1 MMHPRRRRRTAGDPH
16 PARRPLLAVVAFA
29 ILLALGAGI
38 AFVLTD
44 ALGIRSEASDVPA
57 ETPSVAPATATL
69 APPRVL
75 HPAATGSTRVATAL
89 AELDDAVGSA
99 ATTSGTATLS
109 VDVTG
114 AAAPGVAA
122 DDDTYTLSGTASA
135 LRVSAATEAGAAR
148 GVYDLASAV
157 RDGTSVSARLGQT
170 VTSRLPFR
178 MADLGAVGVVPDE
191 EEWSKGDDYSHNS
204 KAFENAIL
212 PHAPYVDTVA
222 LAAARTEFDT
232 YVRHLLAEGY
242 TAIAIPGLLE
252 YLTFSDVGDGRQVY
266 HEGDEHVARALAM
279 RQEFGAMWESAH
291 DAGLKVYFRTDMLTL
306 TPPLRAYLTE
316 HFGGLDTENPDLWSV
331 YAKGLDELYR
341 TMPYVDGVLIR
352 IGEAGSVY
360 DLPGWD
366 YTSELAVTTVASVRT
381 MLTTLL
387 AQAEHVD
394 REVIFRSWSV
404 GVGAVGDMHTN
415 PASYH
420 AVLDGIDSPHLIV
433 STKYT
438 LGDFY
443 SHLPL
448 NTTLET
454 GDQRRIIEYQSRR
467 EFENFGSFPNDL
479 GPLYATAFQELL
491 AANPHIEG
499 IWTWTQD
506 GGPWRAGPLSLEL
519 KTGFWQLAELDTVLA
534 VRLARDPS
542 TDPAEVT
549 AGWARRWFSDD
560 PATLHAITEAMASSR
575 EAITQGLYIGPYA
588 DKRVFAIGLEP
599 PPMMWIFEWDIV
611 TGDSAALDVIYAI
624 SRDHLDEAIDGGAV
638 ANAAVARMQALVGAT
653 DPSTWKDPSLR
664 SMFTKTLAYE
674 ASTLR
679 MLGDYRAMVLRKAEW
694 NDTGDPTAYAE
705 WQTART
711 AFLTSSSAHESQ
723 YGGDPYYPAYNLTAA
738 HLGLDRA
745 DRDLPMA
752 WASGILLALVV
763 LWLAYGAVAGGVG
776 PVQGRFASRV
786 SRWPGARAARALVIA
801 GTRPW
806 RAAEAVAGLGVADR
820 VLLLAT
826 PAVALVLS
834 RAILTWFA
842 APAHLVVTL
851 GAWAVFVAALVAA
864 TRLLGG
870 RALPVLAAVGGA
882 GLLRVVLLSA
892 VLLPTGPGGYWFGFW
907 TDPVSRSL
915 YTIAAF
921 ALFAWVIVGAAWS
934 LVPSWGRR
942 RAVGIV
948 MAASGAAV
956 ALLATLV
963 GAIGLEQALTLWNDQ
978 LALLP
983 WGLSRI
989 LGISVY
995 LGIPA
1000 ETPWWVAAVGA
1011 VAFVAGLAFA
1021 VPKAN
1026 RRVRGQSA

>member
-1 MMHPRRRRRTAGDPH
+1 M
-16 PARRPLLAVVAFA
+16 VAFLT
-29 ILLALGAGI
+29 LLALGAGI

-44 ALGIRSEASDVPA
+44 ALGIRSEASDVPV
-57 ETPSVAPATATL
+57 EHPLVAPAAATV
-69 APPRVL
+69 APPRL
-75 HPAATGSTRVATAL
+75 QHAATTGRPRVDAAL

-99 ATTSGTATLS
+99 RTTNGTAALEAEVSGGDPNATDDTYRLEGTATDLH
-109 VDVTG
+109 V
-114 AAAPGVAA
+114 VAA
-122 DDDTYTLSGTASA
+122 TD
-135 LRVSAATEAGAAR
+135 AGAAR

-157 RDGTSVSARLGQT
+157 RDGTSVTAHLGQT
-170 VTSRLPFR
+170 VSSRLPFR

-204 KAFENAIL
+204 KAFENVIL
-212 PHAPYVDTVA
+212 PHAPYVDTTA
-222 LAAARTEFDT
+222 LAGARKEFDV

-242 TAIAIPGLLE
+242 TAIAVPGLLE
-252 YLTFSDVGDGRQVY
+252 YLTFSDVGDGSAVY
-266 HEGDEHVARALAM
+266 QSGDEHVARALAM
-279 RQEFGAMWESAH
+279 RETFGAMWKSAH

-306 TPPLRAYLTE
+306 TTPLRDYLTKR
-316 HFGGLDTENPDLWSV
+316 FGSLDTENPELWSV
-331 YAKGLDELYR
+331 YAQGLDELYR

-387 AQAEHVD
+387 AQAERVD
-394 REVIFRSWSV
+394 REVIFRTWSV

-448 NTTLET
+448 NDTLET
-454 GDQRRIIEYQSRR
+454 GDQRRIIEFQSRR
-467 EFENFGSFPNDL
+467 EFENFGAFPNDL
-479 GPLYATAFQELL
+479 GPLYRQAFQKLL
-491 AANPHIEG
+491 AANPRIEG

-534 VRLARDPS
+534 VRLARNPT
-542 TDPAEVT
+542 TDTSEVT

-560 PATLHAITEAMASSR
+560 PGTVRAIGEAMASSR

-624 SRDHLDEAIDGGAV
+624 SRDHLDEAIEGGRT
-638 ANAAVARMQALVGAT
+638 ANQAVARMRSLIGST
-653 DPSTWKDPSLR
+653 DPSTWKDAALR
-664 SMFTKTLAYE
+664 TMFTKTLDYE

-679 MLGDYRAMVLRKAEW
+679 MLGDYRAMVLRKAQW
-694 NDTGDPTAYAE
+694 NDTADPTAYAE

-711 AFLTSSSAHESQ
+711 AFVSSSAAHEKQ
-723 YGGDPYYPAYNLTAA
+723 YGRDPYYPAYNLTAA

-752 WASGILLALVV
+752 WASGVLLVLVL
-763 LWLAYGAVAGGVG
+763 LWLGYGVLAGGVRSRR
-776 PVQGRFASRV
+776 GRIASRV
-786 SRWPGARAARALVIA
+786 ERWPGAPAARALVVA

-806 RAAEAVAGLGVADR
+806 RAGEAVRDLGTLDR
-820 VLLLAT
+820 VLLIAV

-834 RAILTWFA
+834 RCILTWFA
-842 APAHLVVTL
+842 APAHLVATL
-851 GAWAVFVAALVAA
+851 GAWAVFVAALLGA

-870 RALPVLAAVGGA
+870 RLLPAIAAIGGA
-882 GLLRVVLLSA
+882 ALLRVTLLSA
-892 VLLPTGPGGYWFGFW
+892 VLVPTGPGGYWFGFW
-907 TDPVSRSL
+907 TDPVARSL
-915 YTIAAF
+915 YTTASF
-921 ALFAWVIVGAAWS
+921 ALFAWVLVAAGWSQVGS
-934 LVPSWGRR
+934 LGRR
-942 RAVGIV
+942 RATGIV
-948 MAASGAAV
+948 VAASGAALGV
-956 ALLATLV
+956 IATLV
-963 GAIGLEQALTLWNDQ
+963 GVIGLEQALTIWNDQ

-989 LGISVY
+989 LGITVY

-1000 ETPWWVAAVGA
+1000 DTPWWAAAVGA
-1011 VAFVAGLAFA
+1011 AAIVVGSALALPPRRRIPGLT
-1021 VPKAN
+1021 
-1026 RRVRGQSA
+1026 